1 MVRPNNIQDL
11 LFLENR
17 DRKYDPDVYDMRGVY
32 QVQDSDFDLT
42 QFGAFLSNDT
52 IYMTFHLNDMIDIMG
67 RKLMSGDVLELPHQR
82 DDTMLDMARL
92 EFATR
97 PAKKFRKGET
107 ITGATS
113 GVTATVVNYNHNA
126 KVLRMVTDGDFI
138 TGETISGT
146 SSTATAEVSAYYP
159 EGPQAINRYYV
170 IEDAARGS
178 EGYETYSKSQMKQHI
193 AWWQRVY
200 KDCETWEANKKKQR
214 KPRKWKPPSKEKM
227 AAKVK
232 YKPEFPELKLVSE
245 QPINL
250 IGCSAVIVY
259 NTKNRKLGIYEAT
272 HKHHGLALK
281 GTTLLN
287 YDTDGALQKTVRKPQ
302 EVMEKLN
309 KGGLQAIKNTFNA
322 LSTTE
327 TKLNGRLNKET
338 VLIRIFQ

>member
-1 MVRPNNIQDL
+1 MDEKKLTDKDLLQIPSFLKRDAENNMVNTPQPAVQTPAEPIVEAIEQPQKVEETKPKRPSIQDRMRTRMFRIVGDL
-11 LFLENR
+11 DDEFEKVWARDEDPKKFKAYNYFLAN
-17 DRKYDPDVYDMRGVY
+17 DIP
-32 QVQDSDFDLT
+32 
-42 QFGAFLSNDT
+42 GAFMKMLKQQVD
-52 IYMTFHLNDMIDIMG
+52 IYIDEQSKG
-67 RKLMSGDVLELPHQR
+67 LQYR
-82 DDTMLDMARL
+82 DIKPKDR
-92 EFATR
+92 
-97 PAKKFRKGET
+97 
-107 ITGATS
+107 
-113 GVTATVVNYNHNA
+113 
-126 KVLRMVTDGDFI
+126 TDEQQD
-138 TGETISGT
+138 
-146 SSTATAEVSAYYP
+146 
-159 EGPQAINRYYV
+159 YV
-170 IEDAARGS
+170 
-178 EGYETYSKSQMKQHI
+178 EGYETYSKTQMKQHI

-232 YKPEFPELKLVSE
+232 YMPEFPELKLVSE

-309 KGGLQAIKNTFNA
+309 TGGLQAIKNTFNA